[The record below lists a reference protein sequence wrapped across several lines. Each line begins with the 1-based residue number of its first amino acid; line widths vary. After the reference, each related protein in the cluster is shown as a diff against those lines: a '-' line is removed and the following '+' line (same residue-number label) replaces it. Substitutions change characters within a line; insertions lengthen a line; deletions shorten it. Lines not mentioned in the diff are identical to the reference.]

1 MTEVSEK
8 KSCSQHGE
16 YAPMMVMVGHR
27 KIDRGCPECLKQY
40 QNAEADRKARS
51 EALLKAERVNQ
62 FHAESMIPK
71 RFKEC
76 RFDNFYANNEGQE
89 RALNIAKNY
98 AESWNDVSNRGAG
111 LILLGKAG
119 TGKTHL
125 ACAIAN
131 EVIDC
136 GIPAKFTTVTN
147 MMREIKSTYDKDS
160 SDSETQILRRL
171 SSIPLLVLDEAG
183 MDYGTDFNKT
193 LLFEVLNSRYENVN
207 PTIILTNLDAAA
219 IREYLGER
227 VIDRMRD
234 GGGKMVT
241 FNWESHRK

>member
-8 KSCSQHGE
+8 KMCSLHGE
-16 YAPMMVMVGHR
+16 YTPETVSVANR
-27 KIDRGCPECLKQY
+27 SFFRGCPECVRKY
-40 QNAEADRKARS
+40 HEAESARKEKEETARKA
-51 EALLKAERVNQ
+51 ALVQRL
-62 FHAESMIPK
+62 HASSLIPK

-76 RFDNFYANNEGQE
+76 RFDNFYSNNEGQE
-89 RALNIAKNY
+89 KALTVAKSY
-98 AESWNDVSNRGAG
+98 ADAWEEMHRRGAG
-111 LILLGKAG
+111 LIFSGKAG

-131 EVIDC
+131 QVIDMAV
-136 GIPAKFTTVTN
+136 PAKFTTVTN

-160 SDSETQILRRL
+160 DDNETQVLQRL
-171 SSIPLLVLDEAG
+171 SDVPLLVLDEAG

-207 PTIILTNLDAAA
+207 PTIILTNLDATAL
-219 IREYLGER
+219 RDYLGER

-241 FNWESHRK
+241 FNWESQRK

>member
-1 MTEVSEK
+1 MEISEK
-8 KSCSQHGE
+8 KMCSQHGE
-16 YAPMMVMVGHR
+16 YTPDVLSVADR
-27 KIDRGCPECLKQY
+27 SFFRGCPECVKQY
-40 QNAEADRKARS
+40 HAAETARKVKDEAARKAASVQR
-51 EALLKAERVNQ
+51 L
-62 FHAESMIPK
+62 HASSLIPK

-76 RFDNFYANNEGQE
+76 RFDNFNSNNDGQE
-89 RALNIAKNY
+89 RALGVAKAY
-98 AESWNDVSNRGAG
+98 ANSWEDVHRRGAG
-111 LILLGKAG
+111 LIFSGKAG

-131 EVIDC
+131 TVLDM
-136 GIPAKFTTVTN
+136 GISAKFTTVTN
-147 MMREIKSTYDKDS
+147 MMRVIKSTYDKDS
-160 SDSETQILRRL
+160 EDSETQVMERL
-171 SSIPLLVLDEAG
+171 SEVPLLVLDEAG

-219 IREYLGER
+219 LRDYLGER

-241 FNWESHRK
+241 FNWESQRK

>member
-1 MTEVSEK
+1 MTEVSETK
-8 KSCSQHGE
+8 ICSQHGE
-16 YAPMMVMVGHR
+16 YTPSTLTVG
-27 KIDRGCPECLKQY
+27 DRVLNRSCPECVKQY
-40 QNAEADRKARS
+40 HEAEAKRKADIAAQMKKEKVTQLHGS
-51 EALLKAERVNQ
+51 SL
-62 FHAESMIPK
+62 IPR

-76 RFDNFYANNEGQE
+76 RFDNFYSNNDGQE
-89 RALNIAKNY
+89 KALNVAKTY
-98 AESWNDVSNRGAG
+98 AEAWEEMYRRGAG
-111 LILLGKAG
+111 LIFSGKAG

-131 EVIDC
+131 TVIDR
-136 GIPAKFTTVTN
+136 GVAAKFTTVTG
-147 MMREIKSTYDKDS
+147 MMRAIKSTYDKDS
-160 SDSETQILRRL
+160 EDSETEVLQRI
-171 SSIPLLVLDEAG
+171 SDVPLLVLDEAG

-219 IREYLGER
+219 LKDYLGER

-241 FNWESHRK
+241 FNWESQRK